1 MSSKEQIIEVESL
14 PVDIQTGATY
24 AIKQANPNSYT
35 HGMFKYPC
43 KFIPEIPRWG
53 IKTYLSEKRGVI
65 FDPFS
70 GSGTTFLEANVNG
83 LDAYGTEIDDIAKL
97 IIKVKTT
104 VLDLAQMKLLDQCY
118 PEIINIIGQDDVKLF
133 TPAIVNL
140 EHWFSENTINELGR
154 IKAYIDNIEDEDVR
168 DFFKLCM
175 ASIIKKV
182 SNADDTS
189 PKPYVSNKIIKV
201 PPTVEKEF
209 TSVFRRYKQMM
220 QELTHVKKMGN
231 TVIIQG
237 DALEFSVPLGID
249 LAITS
254 PPYINAFDYGRT
266 MRLENLWL
274 DTLTEE
280 MLREKK
286 SQYVGTEKINTEEEK
301 SELGILGKSDLLKVY
316 YNQIAE
322 QDEKRALI
330 VKKFFE
336 DMEDN
341 LRCVYSQMN
350 ICGKYV
356 IVIGNSTIRKV
367 NVESWRVIEEIAN
380 KMGFKTVQYFNY
392 IIQNPYIRIPR
403 KGMGG
408 KINKDYVLVLE
419 KGA

>member
-70 GSGTTFLEANVNG
+70 GSGTTLLEANVNG

-380 KMGFKTVQYFNY
+380 KMGFKTVQHFNY